1 MNYDVKIP
9 IVFGVVK
16 FASGVVKTAV
26 DIVVEETVDC
36 SVGSSVD
43 SSVVSVLSS
52 GVLQCCIIGNQLL
65 IYLPVKLTTIEE

>member
-1 MNYDVKIP
+1 MNYDAKIP
-9 IVFGVVK
+9 IVLCVVK

-26 DIVVEETVDC
+26 DNVVEETVDSSVGS

-52 GVLQCCIIGNQLL
+52 GCVTKL
-65 IYLPVKLTTIEE
+65 YLSISY